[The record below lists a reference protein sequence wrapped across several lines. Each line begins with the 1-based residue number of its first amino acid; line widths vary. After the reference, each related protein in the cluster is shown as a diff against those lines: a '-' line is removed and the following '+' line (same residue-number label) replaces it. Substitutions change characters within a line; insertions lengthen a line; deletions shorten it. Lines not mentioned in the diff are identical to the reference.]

1 MEAPFDPSDRS
12 ALRGS
17 RTPQAC
23 SNCRKKKAKCD
34 GIRPSCKRCRRTK
47 ANCTWAP
54 GPLVPFDN
62 STAIYTESV
71 VRTDAA
77 PRLSRAAFET
87 ATNPRHE
94 YYSPTAESHPE
105 RPSSALTNR
114 CVELFFRHHHD
125 LEFCSFIHK
134 PSFCADS
141 ASPFLVSAI
150 VTLSSLYLSDTVL
163 QDECDF
169 KSASRL
175 TSRYHL
181 LARRYSRETSDMPSI
196 PSIQANLVLALF
208 EALSSSESLAW
219 MYSGLAIRMALAMR
233 LTQEYH
239 EAQSPQEKEVRRR
252 SFWACFTIDR
262 LISFSTARY
271 GAIPLDYVGVRFPC
285 SEQLFSF
292 GEEEEVGLHLHD
304 LGHPGSTSRLSVPAV
319 FLKTLKLWS
328 SMCELHVAG
337 RRRFR
342 FPPFHSDSPFRLRER
357 ALQDWVA
364 SLPSKLQWSPQ
375 NYEIYRGFGHGR
387 MFVAT
392 HILLC
397 HSFVVTHQEYLPQSE
412 EALNDT
418 GAIDEANVPLTYRDE
433 RLISVC
439 LQKVA
444 EMAEI
449 IEYLVGKD
457 SQAREDL
464 RSPFTLLA
472 MLSAASVLLWSRFAA
487 EEDMTISTGAQQCNR
502 VKLIFDL
509 FKAWASQWRMALA
522 CSGTL
527 EIVCVLYEVAYTGVQ
542 GTTFMQSSL
551 SFNHY
556 PTGSD
561 EEEVSR
567 QYHSHCGDGY
577 PDVVTMNQR
586 FYDKIRMV
594 LLGPLNQ
601 PKLKEAIMHIFLST
615 MWQHSWI
622 SRNLT
627 AIDTLFLSSPGGGE
641 PLLNEESTTTTAGG

>member
-1 MEAPFDPSDRS
+1 
-12 ALRGS
+12 
-17 RTPQAC
+17 
-23 SNCRKKKAKCD
+23 
-34 GIRPSCKRCRRTK
+34 
-47 ANCTWAP
+47 
-54 GPLVPFDN
+54 
-62 STAIYTESV
+62 
-71 VRTDAA
+71 
-77 PRLSRAAFET
+77 
-87 ATNPRHE
+87 
-94 YYSPTAESHPE
+94 
-105 RPSSALTNR
+105 
-114 CVELFFRHHHD
+114 
-125 LEFCSFIHK
+125 
-134 PSFCADS
+134 
-141 ASPFLVSAI
+141 
-150 VTLSSLYLSDTVL
+150 
-163 QDECDF
+163 
-169 KSASRL
+169 
-175 TSRYHL
+175 
-181 LARRYSRETSDMPSI
+181 MPSI

-239 EAQSPQEKEVRRR
+239 EAQSPQEKE
-252 SFWACFTIDR
+252 
-262 LISFSTARY
+262 
-271 GAIPLDYVGVRFPC
+271 
-285 SEQLFSF
+285 
-292 GEEEEVGLHLHD
+292 
-304 LGHPGSTSRLSVPAV
+304 
-319 FLKTLKLWS
+319 
-328 SMCELHVAG
+328 
-337 RRRFR
+337 
-342 FPPFHSDSPFRLRER
+342 
-357 ALQDWVA
+357 
-364 SLPSKLQWSPQ
+364 
-375 NYEIYRGFGHGR
+375 
-387 MFVAT
+387 
-392 HILLC
+392 
-397 HSFVVTHQEYLPQSE
+397 
-412 EALNDT
+412 
-418 GAIDEANVPLTYRDE
+418 
-433 RLISVC
+433 
-439 LQKVA
+439 
-444 EMAEI
+444 
-449 IEYLVGKD
+449 
-457 SQAREDL
+457 AREDL